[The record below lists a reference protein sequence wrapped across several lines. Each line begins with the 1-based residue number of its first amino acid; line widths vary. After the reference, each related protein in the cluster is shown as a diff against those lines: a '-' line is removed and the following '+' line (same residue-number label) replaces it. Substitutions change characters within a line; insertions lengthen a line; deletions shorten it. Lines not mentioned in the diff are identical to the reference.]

1 MIAPRAV
8 SIDDDRRLQNN
19 QIFNIYG
26 LYRLLLSLI
35 LLISYVF
42 TSDLSFLGSIN
53 PELYFQTSIFYIF
66 FNALLIFR
74 SFLPQLHKYENLQY
88 LAVTISDIILLVMI
102 SYTSGGV
109 STGMAHLIIVP
120 ISAGSI
126 LFQNRMG
133 TFFAAVG
140 TLAALP
146 CQSITQAE

>member
-53 PELYFQTSIFYIF
+53 PSRDYLFRGTTLYHDKPIQRCADKTSL
-66 FNALLIFR
+66 AL
-74 SFLPQLHKYENLQY
+74 
-88 LAVTISDIILLVMI
+88 
-102 SYTSGGV
+102 
-109 STGMAHLIIVP
+109 
-120 ISAGSI
+120 
-126 LFQNRMG
+126 
-133 TFFAAVG
+133 
-140 TLAALP
+140 
-146 CQSITQAE
+146 